1 MVPARTSSLLADP
14 PRTESP
20 PVFADGDSVRS

>member
-1 MVPARTSSLLADP
+1 MVPARTSTLLADP
-14 PRTESP
+14 PPTESP